1 MDKANLLE
9 SHKKSEDIVF
19 IFRKEKENV
28 MMLLTKLSSIQH
40 LFRMKGVTYPFLLG
54 ILLSLALT
62 SCSEAIMPSGDMQ
75 STPSTSTP
83 STRIP
88 STNICSTQGDNAN
101 SLIHVTVD
109 CSSPTGISQFSPGI
123 SHILKFRL

>member
-1 MDKANLLE
+1 MLE

-75 STPSTSTP
+75 STPST
-83 STRIP
+83 RIP